1 MFSGIHYTHTLTT
14 HKTFINFVRFQF
26 GFLFTFKMFSADWL
40 SVCIGKQFKIM
51 VFYSKDCVY
60 IENSPIKMAHDV
72 VHDISYYASI

>member
-1 MFSGIHYTHTLTT
+1 MFSGIHYTHTITT
-14 HKTFINFVRFQF
+14 HKTFIHFVQFQF

-60 IENSPIKMAHDV
+60 MSKIQ
-72 VHDISYYASI
+72 SYLSMSCRILPF